1 MFVGFVVFNRGVSF
15 LSIAL
20 LEWISPQLVR
30 RHCAD
35 GNLKATQ
42 TLQGSGKWRVETDQ
56 LMNQPNWEKYLQKR
70 ARIKLKSHN
79 LADKMID
86 YLDDDEIE

>member
-1 MFVGFVVFNRGVSF
+1 M
-15 LSIAL
+15 
-20 LEWISPQLVR
+20 VR